1 MKLSVSQELEGFL
14 SGIRHMAQR
23 KGHEISPSGD
33 VILSGLQRP
42 GDLLVSKSENSIRIV
57 FDRKIHFFRGLSL
70 AMEHIGEASFEIREK
85 PQFRMNG
92 IMLDVSRGVVPK
104 VEYIQEIIS
113 HMALM
118 GLDMLM
124 LYTEDIYEIP
134 GEPYFGYMRGRY
146 SFGELKACDD
156 FADRFGIE
164 IIPCIQTLGHM
175 EQFLQWPAAKKYA
188 DTERVLLAGDESVYG
203 FIDRAIAAAS
213 APLRSKRIHIGMD
226 EAKDI
231 GFGKYLALH
240 GFQNRF
246 DIMNGHVARVTQ
258 LCRDRGLEPMMWSDM
273 YFELTTRTGSFYDSE
288 DVDPEVAAKIP
299 EGMDFVYWDYYNQ
312 DKEFYRDFIRKH
324 KRMGKHP
331 IFAGGIWCWTNFGT
345 DYDKTLK
352 TTLPA
357 LDACRE
363 EGVREVFATL
373 WGKCNE
379 TDFSTALMGLQ
390 LYAECGYSEKLDMEK
405 LKQRTRFCTGID
417 YDDFFS
423 LTKLYQ
429 LPGMETDFPEPPNPA
444 SSLLWQDPLM
454 GLYDAE
460 VQDYPIAAYFES
472 CAREYEGLCRKSPV
486 HEAIFRI
493 PAQLSRVLAK
503 KGDLGIRLKKA
514 YDSGDR
520 EGLLAIAKEI
530 PGILADM
537 EQLRKIQRER
547 YFSVNKPFG
556 FDKCDLLLGG
566 QMARLETTGVRIRD
580 YLESRISAIE
590 ELEAQRLPFDGTE
603 PGKYALHWRKYD
615 HISTPHIQKF
625 WT

>member
-1 MKLSVSQELEGFL
+1 MKLSVSVREELL
-14 SGIRHMAQR
+14 PGIRHLAR
-23 KGHEISPSGD
+23 RLGHEIVPEGD
-33 VILSGLQRP
+33 VILEAAQAP
-42 GDLLVSKSENSIRIV
+42 GDLWVRKEGNRISISY
-57 FDRKIHFFRGLSL
+57 DRPIHFFRAFSL
-70 AMEHIGEASFEIREK
+70 ALEHLSQDRFETRET
-85 PQFRMNG
+85 PQFQTNG
-92 IMLDVSRGVVPK
+92 IMLDVSRGVVPT
-104 VEYIQEIIS
+104 VDYIQDILS

-124 LYTEDIYEIP
+124 LYTEDLYEIP
-134 GEPYFGYMRGRY
+134 DEPYFGYMRGRY
-146 SFGELKACDD
+146 AAEELKACDD
-156 FADRFGIE
+156 HAALFGIE

-188 DTERVLLAGDESVYG
+188 DTERVLLAGEESVYD
-203 FIDRAIAAAS
+203 FIERAIVAAS
-213 APLRSKRIHIGMD
+213 GPLRSRRIHIGMD

-246 DIMNGHVARVTQ
+246 DIMNRHVARVTE
-258 LCRDRGLEPMMWSDM
+258 LCQKHGLEPMMWSDM
-273 YFELTTRTGSFYDSE
+273 YFELTTRTGVFYDSE
-288 DVDPEVAAKIP
+288 DVDPEVAEKIP
-299 EGMDFVYWDYYNQ
+299 KGMDFVYWDYYNQ

-331 IFAGGIWCWTNFGT
+331 IFAGGVWCWTNFGT

-363 EGVREVFATL
+363 EGITEVFATL
-373 WGKCNE
+373 WGKCME

-390 LYAECGYSEKLDMEK
+390 LFAECGYSRELDMEK
-405 LKQRTRFCTGID
+405 LKRRTRFCTGIS
-417 YDDFFS
+417 YEDFYS

-429 LPGMETDFPEPPNPA
+429 LPGLETDFAEPPNPA

-460 VQDYPIAAYFES
+460 VAQYPIGAHFAA
-472 CAREYEGLCRKSPV
+472 CCREYEAICEKSPA

-493 PAQLSRVLAK
+493 PAQLSRVLAR
-503 KGDLGIRLKKA
+503 KGDLGLRMKKA
-514 YDSGDR
+514 YDAGDR
-520 EGLLAIAKEI
+520 KTLEAIAREI
-530 PGILADM
+530 PEILADM
-537 EQLRKIQRER
+537 RELNRVQRQR
-547 YFSVNKPFG
+547 YLSVNKPFG

-566 QMARLETTGVRIRD
+566 QMARLETARVRLTD
-580 YLESRISAIE
+580 YLEGRIPVIE
-590 ELEAQRLPFDGTE
+590 ELAADRLPYDGTE

-615 HISTPHIQKF
+615 HIATPHIQKF
-625 WT
+625 WA